1 MNSLRIGKWIP
12 SPNWGYPRGTKGYIK
27 RVAIVDHVMDGFMV
41 GTRSKF
47 LNAASLAS
55 AHIGVSRKG
64 EFEQYVD
71 FDNAAWAHGKV
82 NNPSWPLLI
91 PNLNPNKYTISIEH
105 EGYSG
110 QPLTEEQYQATLW
123 LHKVLCAAYDIVP
136 GPDTIIGHYRIDSV
150 NRANCPGP
158 AFPFGRLLEDLEPRI
173 IAKYHDAVNKALWY
187 TLQAKAVLESV
198 RPR

>member
-12 SPNWGYPRGTKGYIK
+12 SPNWGYPRGNKSYIK
-27 RVAIVDHVMDGFMV
+27 RIAIVDHIMDGSMV

-47 LNAASLAS
+47 LNATALAS

-64 EFEQYVD
+64 EYEQYVD

-82 NNPSWPLLI
+82 NKPSWSLLI
-91 PNLNPNKYTISIEH
+91 PNINPNTYTISVEH

-110 QPLTEEQYQATLW
+110 EPLTEEQYYATLW

-136 GPDTIIGHYRIDSV
+136 GPDTIIGHCRIDSV
-150 NRANCPGP
+150 NRANCPGI
-158 AFPFGRLLEDLEPRI
+158 AFPFGRLLDDLEPRA
-173 IAKYHDAVNKALWY
+173 IAKYHDTVNKALWH
-187 TLQAKAVLESV
+187 TNQARAVLESV
-198 RPR
+198 RSK